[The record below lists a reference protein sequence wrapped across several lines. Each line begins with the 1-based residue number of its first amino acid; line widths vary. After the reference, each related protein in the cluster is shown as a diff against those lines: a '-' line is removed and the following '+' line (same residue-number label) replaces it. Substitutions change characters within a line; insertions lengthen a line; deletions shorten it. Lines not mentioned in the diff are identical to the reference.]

1 MFNINSFIRQIN
13 NASVLLK
20 EIVYPRKCSICQ
32 REIEEGIFCEK
43 CRKSYSLIKRISFK
57 PEESLV
63 EGLPYSAS
71 DVLSG
76 VIFLYRYDGVIKETL
91 HQIKFD
97 DKAELLAGLKEEADK
112 VLPANLDM
120 WLSNFDIICSIPTSK
135 ERLERRG
142 FDVPQEIFEKIFTNE
157 KYQPELIT
165 RARNTL
171 SLFELAPDARRS
183 ELAGC
188 FKLDNRIDVKGKRI
202 LVCDDI
208 YTSGSTLAEAAICL
222 KKAGAKSIHALA
234 FAAAR
239 ENWDK

>member
-1 MFNINSFIRQIN
+1 MR
-13 NASVLLK
+13 
-20 EIVYPRKCSICQ
+20 
-32 REIEEGIFCEK
+32 
-43 CRKSYSLIKRISFK
+43 KRISFK

-188 FKLDNRIDVKGKRI
+188 FKLDNRIDVKGKSI

-222 KKAGAKSIHALA
+222 KKAGAKGIYGLA

-239 ENWDK
+239 ENWDT